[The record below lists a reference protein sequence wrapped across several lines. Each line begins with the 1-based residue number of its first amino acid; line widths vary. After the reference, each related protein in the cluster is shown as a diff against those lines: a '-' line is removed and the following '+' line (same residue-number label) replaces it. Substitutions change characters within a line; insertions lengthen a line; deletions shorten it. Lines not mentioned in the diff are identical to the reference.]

1 MAQLKQYYKDKVVP
15 ELAKQFGFTEAK
27 ATKPAQKKSKKAK
40 KATSV
45 ASSMKEMMNK
55 FNFG

>member
-1 MAQLKQYYKDKVVP
+1 MSKM
-15 ELAKQFGFTEAK
+15 AKQFGFTEAK
-27 ATKPAQKKSKKAK
+27 AKPAQKKSKKAK
-40 KATSV
+40 KATGV